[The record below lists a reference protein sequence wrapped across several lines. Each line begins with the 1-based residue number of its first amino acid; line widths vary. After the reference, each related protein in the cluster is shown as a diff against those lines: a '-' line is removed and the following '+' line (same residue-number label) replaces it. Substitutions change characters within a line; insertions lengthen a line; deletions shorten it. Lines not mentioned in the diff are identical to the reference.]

1 MTPPKTAMDKET
13 ENLIRGLVV
22 QHNAQVRAL
31 MLDSV
36 EVKMLELLTQWPRRE
51 RTAKNFATYFVLSLN
66 VINKR
71 LNRMQE
77 MGYVASVAGAGTL
90 RYWSVKD
97 SK

>member
-1 MTPPKTAMDKET
+1 MSKTSLDKMTED
-13 ENLIRGLVV
+13 LIRGLVI
-22 QHNAQVRAL
+22 QHNAEVRAL

-36 EVKMLELLTQWPRRE
+36 EVKMLELLTEWPRRQ

-71 LNRMQE
+71 LNRMQK
-77 MGYVASVAGAGTL
+77 MGYVVSVSGAGTL